1 MTDYRRGLPFATIQK
16 AVDTA
21 ASLDLGI
28 FNVTI
33 NVAAG
38 TYSES
43 VNLKTLVGAGEV
55 LIVGDESV
63 PANVVVAPASGW
75 AFAPAS
81 AIVGTYRL
89 RGFRLSSVDGFCVDA
104 LGAGCAVY
112 FRNIEFANGGAAHIK
127 AERLGLVEAEGD
139 YSIVGDAD
147 RHWWSANQGIVSVV
161 SRTITLGGTPN
172 FSHTFA
178 YANVAGLITCAAN
191 TFAGSATGARY
202 DCRENS
208 TIRSNGA
215 VLPGNAT
222 GSTSDGGVYT

>member
-139 YSIVGDAD
+139 YSIGRRRRSSLVVGQSGYRLRGVAHDHTWRDAEFLSHVRLRECGWID
-147 RHWWSANQGIVSVV
+147 YLRSEYVRRFCNRCALRLSGKQHYPVKRRGP
-161 SRTITLGGTPN
+161 SR
-172 FSHTFA
+172 
-178 YANVAGLITCAAN
+178 
-191 TFAGSATGARY
+191 
-202 DCRENS
+202 
-208 TIRSNGA
+208 
-215 VLPGNAT
+215 
-222 GSTSDGGVYT
+222 